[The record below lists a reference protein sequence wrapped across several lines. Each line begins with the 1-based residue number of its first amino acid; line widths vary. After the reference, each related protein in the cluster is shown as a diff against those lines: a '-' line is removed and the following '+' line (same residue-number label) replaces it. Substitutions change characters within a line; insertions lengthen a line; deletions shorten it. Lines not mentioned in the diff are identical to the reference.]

1 MKEVNA
7 SEEILR
13 HFYYFDINHSL
24 VSITYLDNSI
34 CSLHMSE
41 LLTIKQIL
49 ENLKP
54 ELSERFHV
62 SSIGIFGSVARNE
75 MISDSDVDIIVD
87 FDQPIGICFIDLAN
101 FLEKQVN
108 RSVDLVSKNGVKQPY
123 FAAIEKE
130 IIYV

>member
-1 MKEVNA
+1 
-7 SEEILR
+7 
-13 HFYYFDINHSL
+13 
-24 VSITYLDNSI
+24 
-34 CSLHMSE
+34 MSE

-54 ELSERFHV
+54 ELIERFHV

-75 MISDSDVDIIVD
+75 MTSDSDVDIIVD
-87 FDQPIGICFIDLAN
+87 FDQPIGVGFIDLAN

-108 RSVDLVSKNGVKQPY
+108 RSVDLVSKNGIKQPY
-123 FAAIEKE
+123 FTAIEKE

>member
-1 MKEVNA
+1 MKELNA
-7 SEEILR
+7 SEEILG
-13 HFYYFDINHSL
+13 HFYYFDINHGLASF
-24 VSITYLDNSI
+24 TFLDNSVY
-34 CSLHMSE
+34 SLYMSE

-75 MISDSDVDIIVD
+75 MRSDSDVDIIVD
-87 FDQPIGICFIDLAN
+87 FDQPIGIGFIDLAN

-108 RSVDLVSKNGVKQPY
+108 RSVDLVSRNGVKQPY

>member
-7 SEEILR
+7 SEEILG

-24 VSITYLDNSI
+24 VSFTYLDNSVY
-34 CSLHMSE
+34 SLHMSE
-41 LLTIKQIL
+41 LLIIKQIL

-75 MISDSDVDIIVD
+75 MRSDSDVDIIVD
-87 FDQPIGICFIDLAN
+87 FDQPIGIGFIDLAN

>member
-7 SEEILR
+7 SEEILG

-24 VSITYLDNSI
+24 ASFTYLDNSVY
-34 CSLHMSE
+34 SLYMSE

-75 MISDSDVDIIVD
+75 MRSDSDVDIIVD
-87 FDQPIGICFIDLAN
+87 FDQPIGIGFIDLAN

-108 RSVDLVSKNGVKQPY
+108 RSVDLVSRNGVKQRY

>member
-7 SEEILR
+7 SEEILG

-24 VSITYLDNSI
+24 ASFTYLDNSVY
-34 CSLHMSE
+34 SLYMSE

-75 MISDSDVDIIVD
+75 MRSDSDVDIIVD
-87 FDQPIGICFIDLAN
+87 FDQPIGIGFIDLAN

-108 RSVDLVSKNGVKQPY
+108 RSVDLVSRNGVKQPY

>member
-1 MKEVNA
+1 
-7 SEEILR
+7 
-13 HFYYFDINHSL
+13 
-24 VSITYLDNSI
+24 
-34 CSLHMSE
+34 MSE
-41 LLTIKQIL
+41 LLIIKQIL

-75 MISDSDVDIIVD
+75 MRSDSDVDIIVD
-87 FDQPIGICFIDLAN
+87 FDQPIGIGFIDLAN

-108 RSVDLVSKNGVKQPY
+108 RSVDLVSRNGVKQPY

>member
-1 MKEVNA
+1 
-7 SEEILR
+7 
-13 HFYYFDINHSL
+13 
-24 VSITYLDNSI
+24 
-34 CSLHMSE
+34 MSE
-41 LLTIKQIL
+41 LLIIKQIL

-75 MISDSDVDIIVD
+75 MRSDSDVDIIVD
-87 FDQPIGICFIDLAN
+87 FDQPIGIGFIDLAN

-108 RSVDLVSKNGVKQPY
+108 RSVDLVSKNGIKQPY
-123 FAAIEKE
+123 FTAIEKE

>member
-1 MKEVNA
+1 MPQEKFWG
-7 SEEILR
+7 I
-13 HFYYFDINHSL
+13 FYYFDINHGLASF
-24 VSITYLDNSI
+24 TFLDNSVY
-34 CSLHMSE
+34 SLYMSE

-75 MISDSDVDIIVD
+75 MRSDSDVDIIVD
-87 FDQPIGICFIDLAN
+87 FDQPIGIGFIDLAN

-108 RSVDLVSKNGVKQPY
+108 RSVDLVSRNGVKQRY

>member
-7 SEEILR
+7 SEGILG

-24 VSITYLDNSI
+24 ASFTYLDNSVY
-34 CSLHMSE
+34 SLHMSE
-41 LLTIKQIL
+41 LLIIKQIL

-75 MISDSDVDIIVD
+75 MRSDSDVDIIVD
-87 FDQPIGICFIDLAN
+87 FDQPIGIGFIDLAN

-108 RSVDLVSKNGVKQPY
+108 RSVDLVSKNGIKQPY
-123 FAAIEKE
+123 FTAIEKE